1 MKNEPAGP
9 VERLLRPRSVA
20 IVGFSSRPG
29 SAGQG
34 ALECLRINRFSGSI
48 HLVSRNAE
56 SIDGLTSVVSV
67 DDLPESIDLAVLTLP
82 AAAVSDAIAAC
93 ARRRIGA
100 AMVFAAGFAE
110 TGERG
115 AQEGITR
122 IAREGGLALVGPNCQ
137 GFINNVDG
145 LAMQAFIAPK
155 AKRFTRASQAGMA
168 LVGQSGGLLSHAR
181 RAAQARGTPISY
193 LVSTGNEAGLDLVDF
208 TQYFVDDAATQVIVV
223 YAEQIRRPGDFL
235 AACKRARAAGKS
247 VVLLHGGRGA
257 RAQRAVQSHTGAM
270 VSDFGA
276 MRTLVTDAGVLMVES
291 LDELIDVA
299 DLLVRCPVP
308 PTAGPAIMTSSG
320 AFVAL
325 THDFCEG
332 LGLEIPQVSE
342 NTKAALRQAL
352 PDFQVAA
359 NPLDIL
365 ANNTEGITTAARALI
380 EDPKMGSLF
389 VFMPMDGKLG
399 VPALQSILKGIEGT
413 RKPVIA
419 AAWGDT
425 SPLPS
430 AIAKAARRSG
440 VAFVRSPD
448 RCLRAIAL
456 VTAYGRALQRPRNA
470 LLPKPLPRLPAL
482 SKGSAPEWLG
492 KQFLAAA
499 GMPVPVG
506 ALARCEDEAL
516 AIADRVGYPVA
527 LKAQAAALSHKTE
540 AGGVVLGVA
549 DEAGVRGAWRM
560 LTQNVARA
568 KPGLVLDGVLVEAM
582 VARGVELM
590 VGGRRDPAWGP
601 VLLLGL
607 GGTWVEAMGDT
618 RLLPPD
624 AAHATI
630 IEELLRLR
638 CAKLLTGFRGS
649 PAVDLDGVARAASL
663 IGTLLLSRPE
673 ITEIEVNPLIAHP
686 RGQGV
691 TALDA
696 LIVTQ

>member
-1 MKNEPAGP
+1 MEPTKFTARRSRCADWDCRDEDEPAGP

-48 HLVSRNAE
+48 HLVSRNAG

-67 DDLPESIDLAVLTLP
+67 DDLPESIDLAVLTFRRPLSATPLP
-82 AAAVSDAIAAC
+82 PAHAAAS
-93 ARRRIGA
+93 ARRW
-100 AMVFAAGFAE
+100 FSPAGFAE

-276 MRTLVTDAGVLMVES
+276 MRTLVTDVGVLMVEL

-440 VAFVRSPD
+440 VRVRAVARS
-448 RCLRAIAL
+448 
-456 VTAYGRALQRPRNA
+456 
-470 LLPKPLPRLPAL
+470 LPARHCPGYGL
-482 SKGSAPEWLG
+482 WSGAAEAP
-492 KQFLAAA
+492 QRLAPQTAA
-499 GMPVPVG
+499 
-506 ALARCEDEAL
+506 
-516 AIADRVGYPVA
+516 
-527 LKAQAAALSHKTE
+527 
-540 AGGVVLGVA
+540 
-549 DEAGVRGAWRM
+549 
-560 LTQNVARA
+560 
-568 KPGLVLDGVLVEAM
+568 
-582 VARGVELM
+582 
-590 VGGRRDPAWGP
+590 
-601 VLLLGL
+601 
-607 GGTWVEAMGDT
+607 
-618 RLLPPD
+618 
-624 AAHATI
+624 
-630 IEELLRLR
+630 
-638 CAKLLTGFRGS
+638 
-649 PAVDLDGVARAASL
+649 
-663 IGTLLLSRPE
+663 
-673 ITEIEVNPLIAHP
+673 
-686 RGQGV
+686 
-691 TALDA
+691 
-696 LIVTQ
+696 

>member
-1 MKNEPAGP
+1 M
-9 VERLLRPRSVA
+9 
-20 IVGFSSRPG
+20 GFSSRPG

-100 AMVFAAGFAE
+100 ALVFAAGFAE

-276 MRTLVTDAGVLMVES
+276 MRTLVTDAGVLMVEL

-365 ANNTEGITTAARALI
+365 ANNTEGITDGGPRADRGSENGEPVRFHADGRQARCPCAA
-380 EDPKMGSLF
+380 EYS
-389 VFMPMDGKLG
+389 
-399 VPALQSILKGIEGT
+399 Q
-413 RKPVIA
+413 
-419 AAWGDT
+419 GD
-425 SPLPS
+425 
-430 AIAKAARRSG
+430 R
-440 VAFVRSPD
+440 
-448 RCLRAIAL
+448 
-456 VTAYGRALQRPRNA
+456 RNA
-470 LLPKPLPRLPAL
+470 QTRHRRGMGRHLPA
-482 SKGSAPEWLG
+482 SVGDREGG
-492 KQFLAAA
+492 KKK
-499 GMPVPVG
+499 
-506 ALARCEDEAL
+506 RSC
-516 AIADRVGYPVA
+516 
-527 LKAQAAALSHKTE
+527 
-540 AGGVVLGVA
+540 
-549 DEAGVRGAWRM
+549 VRA
-560 LTQNVARA
+560 VARSLPA
-568 KPGLVLDGVLVEAM
+568 RHCPGYGLWSGAAEAPQRLAPQT
-582 VARGVELM
+582 VA
-590 VGGRRDPAWGP
+590 
-601 VLLLGL
+601 
-607 GGTWVEAMGDT
+607 
-618 RLLPPD
+618 
-624 AAHATI
+624 
-630 IEELLRLR
+630 
-638 CAKLLTGFRGS
+638 
-649 PAVDLDGVARAASL
+649 
-663 IGTLLLSRPE
+663 
-673 ITEIEVNPLIAHP
+673 
-686 RGQGV
+686 
-691 TALDA
+691 
-696 LIVTQ
+696 

>member
-93 ARRRIGA
+93 VRRRVGA

-168 LVGQSGGLLSHAR
+168 LVGQSGGMLSHAR

-208 TQYFVDDAATQVIVV
+208 TQYLVDDAATQVIVV

-399 VPALQSILKGIEGT
+399 VPAMQSVLKGIEGT
-413 RKPVIA
+413 RQTRHRRGMGRHLPASV
-419 AAWGDT
+419 GDRDGG
-425 SPLPS
+425 
-430 AIAKAARRSG
+430 KKKRSR
-440 VAFVRSPD
+440 V
-448 RCLRAIAL
+448 RAITRSLPARHCPG
-456 VTAYGRALQRPRNA
+456 YGLWSGAAEAPQRLAPQTVAWAACLGQGQRAGMAWKAIPRGGRHAGSGGGARALRRRGVGYSRPRRISSGA
-470 LLPKPLPRLPAL
+470 E
-482 SKGSAPEWLG
+482 SA
-492 KQFLAAA
+492 
-499 GMPVPVG
+499 
-506 ALARCEDEAL
+506 
-516 AIADRVGYPVA
+516 
-527 LKAQAAALSHKTE
+527 
-540 AGGVVLGVA
+540 
-549 DEAGVRGAWRM
+549 
-560 LTQNVARA
+560 
-568 KPGLVLDGVLVEAM
+568 
-582 VARGVELM
+582 
-590 VGGRRDPAWGP
+590 GRRAFPQD
-601 VLLLGL
+601 
-607 GGTWVEAMGDT
+607 
-618 RLLPPD
+618 
-624 AAHATI
+624 
-630 IEELLRLR
+630 
-638 CAKLLTGFRGS
+638 
-649 PAVDLDGVARAASL
+649 
-663 IGTLLLSRPE
+663 
-673 ITEIEVNPLIAHP
+673 
-686 RGQGV
+686 
-691 TALDA
+691 
-696 LIVTQ
+696 